1 MNTNVREKK
10 IGMKFINNQGC
21 ECTIVDYIRKEEVY
35 VVFEGTEPIK
45 CHYSNLRKGSVK
57 NPLYPSV
64 YGVGC
69 LGQGVYESHLKGGR
83 ANHCYETWKG
93 MLRRCYSDE
102 FQKKQ
107 PAYIGCSVCEEWHN
121 YQNFAKWYEENYYE
135 VDGERMELDKDI
147 LVKGNKIY
155 SPTTCVFVS
164 QRINKLILKRENA
177 RGETPMGVFKGE
189 GSVSF
194 ESYCKTGGKVK
205 VRLGSFNTSEEA
217 FQAYK
222 EFKEQYIKQV
232 AEEYKDKIPTKL
244 YNALRNW
251 KVEITD

>member
-1 MNTNVREKK
+1 
-10 IGMKFINNQGC
+10 
-21 ECTIVDYIRKEEVY
+21 
-35 VVFEGTEPIK
+35 
-45 CHYSNLRKGSVK
+45 
-57 NPLYPSV
+57 
-64 YGVGC
+64 
-69 LGQGVYESHLKGGR
+69 
-83 ANHCYETWKG
+83 